1 MLDNLALFIGRG
13 SLCLL
18 VYSAVFSRG
27 VDRVKREL
35 VEGDSEG
42 SLVVGPFW
50 LCTSEV
56 NRNKRKKKKIV
67 VFVE

>member
-1 MLDNLALFIGRG
+1 MLDNLQLFIGRG

-18 VYSAVFSRG
+18 VYSAVFTRG
-27 VDRVKREL
+27 QERVRREL

-50 LCTSEV
+50 LCTTEV
-56 NRNKRKKKKIV
+56 RSDR
-67 VFVE
+67 